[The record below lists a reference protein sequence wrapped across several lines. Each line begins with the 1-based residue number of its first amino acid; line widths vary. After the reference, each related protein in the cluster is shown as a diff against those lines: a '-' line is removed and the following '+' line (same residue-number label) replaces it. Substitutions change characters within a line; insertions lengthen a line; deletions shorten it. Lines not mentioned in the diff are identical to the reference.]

1 MITCLAYNYLFDS
14 QKRWA
19 LYRKIVCADLTLEQ
33 NYYWLSSLV
42 VPRPIAWVSTLNEN
56 QEVNLAPFSSFN
68 YVAHDP
74 CLVAININRKAD
86 GSYKDTARNLRRE
99 GEAVIQM
106 GEADYAKAL
115 DISAREFDSD
125 HSEVK
130 ALGLNTQPSALI
142 RTPRLESGSIQIE
155 CKLEQIIPLGSG
167 LNELF
172 ILEAVCFHV
181 TEDILQG
188 DRLIHSNYHPLCR
201 VSGPYYAVAGQTF
214 RL

>member
-1 MITCLAYNYLFDS
+1 M
-14 QKRWA
+14 
-19 LYRKIVCADLTLEQ
+19 YRKIVCADLTREQ

-74 CLVAININRKAD
+74 CLVAININRKED
-86 GSYKDTARNLRRE
+86 GSHKDTARNLRRE
-99 GEAVIQM
+99 REAVIQM
-106 GEADYAKAL
+106 GELSHAKEL
-115 DISAREFDSD
+115 DLSSREFEPNR
-125 HSEVK
+125 SEVK
-130 ALGLNTQPSALI
+130 ALGLSTRPSDLI

-167 LNELF
+167 INELF
-172 ILEAVCFHV
+172 ILEVLCFHV
-181 TEDILQG
+181 AEGILQG
-188 DRLIHSNYHPLCR
+188 DKFIHNNYQPLCR

-214 RL
+214 QV